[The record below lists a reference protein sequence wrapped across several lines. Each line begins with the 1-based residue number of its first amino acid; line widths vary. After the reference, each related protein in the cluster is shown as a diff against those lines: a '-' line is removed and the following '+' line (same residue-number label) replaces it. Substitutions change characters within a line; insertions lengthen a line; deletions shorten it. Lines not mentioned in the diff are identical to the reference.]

1 MVAEEP
7 SVLLQPSRGQHR
19 QPGSQML
26 SRWWGSA
33 CRMEGT
39 RREHWAVGSGVQI
52 AVRYCRV
59 PTSVGS
65 DAGEHRPTAWFSLHG
80 SEFVFPSDLQHTWNS
95 QPVSVCWCWLAAQ
108 QSAQHPLP
116 GAVKRMNVG
125 DLREYNKVKGLLAPK
140 FNMTHKT
147 TVEKKIYI
155 YICLISHWSLL
166 LVPKSSLL
174 CLALDSSDCLL
185 RLEDRKQNVC
195 LATAS
200 SHGTA
205 LLCQKV
211 NRDPTDVG
219 GMVKSQ
225 QKWEMRLER
234 HRYPENLMIRIMACT
249 EFQLSL
255 IWLNEPAKYFAE
267 RFRSSTIPTDYGQMR
282 RDSVMQSKLG
292 KCIIQSC
299 TVISSQTWFLYMIRN
314 KEASTSRWK
323 QKY

>member
-155 YICLISHWSLL
+155 YMFDFPL
-166 LVPKSSLL
+166 KSSFGPKIFSPLSGFGQQWL
-174 CLALDSSDCLL
+174 FVKAGRQKAECLPCNCLFSWNCTL
-185 RLEDRKQNVC
+185 MSESKQG
-195 LATAS
+195 S
-200 SHGTA
+200 
-205 LLCQKV
+205 
-211 NRDPTDVG
+211 NRCG
-219 GMVKSQ
+219 
-225 QKWEMRLER
+225 
-234 HRYPENLMIRIMACT
+234 RY
-249 EFQLSL
+249 
-255 IWLNEPAKYFAE
+255 
-267 RFRSSTIPTDYGQMR
+267 G
-282 RDSVMQSKLG
+282 
-292 KCIIQSC
+292 
-299 TVISSQTWFLYMIRN
+299 
-314 KEASTSRWK
+314 
-323 QKY
+323 